1 MKNISLFLFL
11 ISIHFQINAQFCEN
25 EKNEIVIG
33 IADSLYSH
41 VLKEQRDIWIHL
53 PEEIEKGKKYP
64 VIYVLN
70 SPRHFYPV
78 TGMLKLLEEF
88 DIPKSIVVGITNT
101 DSTRDFTPTNVLKGR
116 QGRSVE
122 TSGGASNFLE
132 FMQCELAPFL
142 ENKYPADK
150 MSTIVGHSLGGLFTI
165 YAYVN
170 HPDVFDNYLAI
181 DPSLWWDKENLV
193 KQSKE
198 LLEKDNYQNKSL
210 HLAVANSYKVDTV
223 KVRRMDD
230 EPTEGLRANLKF
242 HDILVE
248 NQKHLETSWKYYP
261 EEDHGGIV
269 TLGMYNGLRSVYKW
283 YKFEERWRFNTP
295 KRYSKEELTQPFY
308 DHFNKL
314 SVRFKRDKKP
324 NWEFVNELGFFMLDV
339 HDLPKKAKAYLDIN
353 LHFYPE
359 ESRSYVAMGDFYLKT
374 KERKKAIEHYQKAI
388 GIDGNKDAQ
397 KKLKKLTK

>member
-1 MKNISLFLFL
+1 MKKISLFLIIL
-11 ISIHFQINAQFCEN
+11 SIHCQIYAQFDTN

-33 IADSLYSH
+33 VSDSLYSD
-41 VLKEQRDIWIHL
+41 VLNEQREIWVHL
-53 PEEIEKGKKYP
+53 PKKIEEGKKYP

-78 TGMLKLLEEF
+78 TGILKLLEDF
-88 DIPKSIVVGITNT
+88 DIPKSIVVGITDT
-101 DSTRDFTPTNVLKGR
+101 DGIRDFTPTNVKEGR
-116 QGRSVE
+116 QGQSVE
-122 TSGGASNFLE
+122 TSGGASNFIK
-132 FMQCELAPFL
+132 FMQCELTPYL

-150 MSTIVGHSLGGLFTI
+150 MSTIVGHSIGGLFTI

-170 HPDVFDNYLAI
+170 HPEVFDNYLAI
-181 DPSLWWDKENLV
+181 DPSLWWDKEDLV
-193 KQSKE
+193 KQSKK
-198 LLEKDNYQNKSL
+198 LLKKDNYQNKSL

-223 KVRRMDD
+223 KVRRMDN

-248 NQKHLETSWKYYP
+248 NQNHLETSWQYYP

-269 TLGMYNGLRSVYKW
+269 TPGIYNGLRSVYKW

-295 KRYSKEELTQPFY
+295 KAYSKEELTQPFY

-314 SVRFKRDKKP
+314 SVRFKRDMKP
-324 NWEFVNELGFFMLDV
+324 QWEFLNELGFFMLDV
-339 HDLPKKAKAYLDIN
+339 HKLPKKAQAYLEVN

-359 ESRSYVAMGDFYLKT
+359 ESRTYVALGDFYSKT
-374 KERKKAIEHYQKAI
+374 KEKKKAIEQYQKAI
-388 GIDGNKDAQ
+388 EIDGNKEAQ
-397 KKLKKLTK
+397 KKLKALTK